1 MRITK
6 ARWIAVCLV
15 CLTALAGVFAGC
27 GQKGVRQGE
36 PVAEG
41 QREKGQDTLTISAFN
56 NLIPPGFYDVF
67 SEKYPDV
74 KLEIISYAGI
84 NGSGYALNS
93 LKNGDIPDIYLS
105 TQNFSR
111 ESQEKYLLDLSGYDF
126 VNNYSSGLLDS
137 LEVNGSIYLLP
148 AGYQLIGIYY
158 NRTILEEN
166 GWAVPQ
172 SFEELLELS
181 GQIEAA
187 GYRTMGHGMSLQGY
201 PFNYFFNIGNTGY
214 FGTPQGAEWKREFPK
229 GETRA
234 AGNSGLEETID
245 YFNRWVENGFITT
258 EDMSKTQFMEGECV
272 FYLCLG
278 LSQYEY
284 TTEEGTTYEFGIL
297 PWLSEDGSD
306 NMLTRNV
313 GVYLGLSRALE
324 EEGEEQKLSD
334 ALKFME
340 YISTAEGQRALMAGN
355 GYYMSSLNE
364 EELSADSPYHEV
376 AGLVK
381 EGRTVPL
388 VYVGWEKQIVPIA
401 EDIRLLIE
409 GKITPQELS
418 ALFDSTN
425 DDIRNGSS
433 DDVCAV
439 ADRTMTIEET
449 ARLTAIA
456 EGKAV
461 SADCALIST
470 NEYHGEGKTNQQGLA
485 WYLYEGEISSDI
497 ITMIRPRSDTISVL
511 NMTGAEIKAMQEA
524 GFDLN
529 GDGNPYPYLLFVK
542 GDGGLSDEEVYTLA
556 VSSGEL
562 TEEMAAKAMQT
573 EISPAEAIETYLR
586 ELGTVHPDEL
596 SWK

>member
-1 MRITK
+1 M
-6 ARWIAVCLV
+6 
-15 CLTALAGVFAGC
+15 
-27 GQKGVRQGE
+27 
-36 PVAEG
+36 
-41 QREKGQDTLTISAFN
+41 
-56 NLIPPGFYDVF
+56 
-67 SEKYPDV
+67 
-74 KLEIISYAGI
+74 
-84 NGSGYALNS
+84 
-93 LKNGDIPDIYLS
+93 
-105 TQNFSR
+105 
-111 ESQEKYLLDLSGYDF
+111 
-126 VNNYSSGLLDS
+126 
-137 LEVNGSIYLLP
+137 
-148 AGYQLIGIYY
+148 
-158 NRTILEEN
+158 
-166 GWAVPQ
+166 
-172 SFEELLELS
+172 
-181 GQIEAA
+181 
-187 GYRTMGHGMSLQGY
+187 
-201 PFNYFFNIGNTGY
+201 
-214 FGTPQGAEWKREFPK
+214 
-229 GETRA
+229 
-234 AGNSGLEETID
+234 
-245 YFNRWVENGFITT
+245 
-258 EDMSKTQFMEGECV
+258 
-272 FYLCLG
+272 
-278 LSQYEY
+278 
-284 TTEEGTTYEFGIL
+284 
-297 PWLSEDGSD
+297 
-306 NMLTRNV
+306 
-313 GVYLGLSRALE
+313 
-324 EEGEEQKLSD
+324 
-334 ALKFME
+334 
-340 YISTAEGQRALMAGN
+340 
-355 GYYMSSLNE
+355 
-364 EELSADSPYHEV
+364 
-376 AGLVK
+376 
-381 EGRTVPL
+381 
-388 VYVGWEKQIVPIA
+388 PIA